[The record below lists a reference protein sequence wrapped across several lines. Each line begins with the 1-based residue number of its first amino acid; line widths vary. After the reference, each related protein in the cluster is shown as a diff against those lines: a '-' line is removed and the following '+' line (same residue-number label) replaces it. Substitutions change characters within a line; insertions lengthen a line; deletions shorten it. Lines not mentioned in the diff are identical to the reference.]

1 MATSLN
7 RLSDFNAVIK
17 LTDMTEDM
25 QREVIATAEN
35 VLENYNNGKDIARHI
50 KMHFIDRYPGFWHCV
65 VGRNFGAFVTHEA
78 KHYIYFYIGQ
88 MAFLLYKSG

>member
-1 MATSLN
+1 MTASLN

-17 LTDMTEDM
+17 LTDMGEDL
-25 QREVIATAEN
+25 QREVIAVTEN
-35 VLENYNNGKDIARHI
+35 VLENQTNGNDIARHI
-50 KMHFIDRYPGFWHCV
+50 KMHFCDKYPGFWHCV

>member
-1 MATSLN
+1 MAASIN
-7 RLSDFNAVIK
+7 RLNDFNAVIK
-17 LTDMTEDM
+17 VVDMSEEM
-25 QREVIATAEN
+25 QREAIATAET
-35 VLENYNNGKDIARHI
+35 VLETQNNGKDIARYI
-50 KMHFIDRYPGFWHCV
+50 KLHFVERYPGFWHCA